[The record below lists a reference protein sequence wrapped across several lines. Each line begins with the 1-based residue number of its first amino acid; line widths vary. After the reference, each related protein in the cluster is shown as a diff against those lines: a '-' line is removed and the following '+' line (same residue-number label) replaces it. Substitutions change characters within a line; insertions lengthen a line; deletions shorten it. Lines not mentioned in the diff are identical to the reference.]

1 MVAGLRDVLATRQL
15 STTGYITYKQ
25 ELCGS
30 DKLSKLFNWRSFTQL
45 WQQSGNTPSLLGGK
59 S

>member
-1 MVAGLRDVLATRQL
+1 MMVGLRALFATRQL
-15 STTGYITYKQ
+15 RSSTSPDKQ

-30 DKLSKLFNWRSFTQL
+30 NKLSKLFNWRNFTQL
-45 WQQSGNTPSLLGGK
+45 WQQSGNTPSLVGGK